1 MGNHAAN
8 LQQLSGDPQ
17 PSARVLAITSGKG
30 GVGKTNIVANLALC
44 MAASKKRVLLLDAD
58 MSLGN
63 LDLVLNIRS
72 KYNISH
78 VINGYKRIEDIIQS
92 GPRDLRVICGASGL
106 HELADISEYDQHRL
120 VQHLSGLQNDTD
132 VILVDTAAGIANSVV
147 SFCLAADHVLVVTTP
162 EASAMTDAYG
172 MIKVLVRKG
181 NPGPISVVV
190 NMAHS
195 VTEGKRTYQ
204 RLADVTGRFL
214 QAKLYYAGTLLKD
227 DRLCR
232 AVRTRTPV
240 VLAYPQSQIA
250 SSFSALAARLGGI
263 ECDRNNQNTFF
274 RRVIRWLS

>member
-1 MGNHAAN
+1 MKKTIWILILALVPVLA
-8 LQQLSGDPQ
+8 LSGCSMPG
-17 PSARVLAITSGKG
+17 SGG
-30 GVGKTNIVANLALC
+30 HG
-44 MAASKKRVLLLDAD
+44 
-58 MSLGN
+58 
-63 LDLVLNIRS
+63 
-72 KYNISH
+72 H
-78 VINGYKRIEDIIQS
+78 
-92 GPRDLRVICGASGL
+92 
-106 HELADISEYDQHRL
+106 
-120 VQHLSGLQNDTD
+120 
-132 VILVDTAAGIANSVV
+132 
-147 SFCLAADHVLVVTTP
+147 

-195 VTEGKRTYQ
+195 VAEGKRTYQ

-232 AVRTRTPV
+232 AVRARTPV

-250 SSFSALAARLGGI
+250 SSFSALAARLGGVAC
-263 ECDRNNQNTFF
+263 ERNNQNTFF

>member
-8 LQQLSGDPQ
+8 LQQVSGDPQ
-17 PSARVLAITSGKG
+17 PSARVVAITSGKG
-30 GVGKTNIVANLALC
+30 GVGKTNIAANLALS
-44 MAASKKRVLLLDAD
+44 MAATQRILLLDAD

-63 LDLVLNIRS
+63 LDLILNIRS

-78 VINGYKRIEDIIQS
+78 VLNGYKRIEDIIQA
-92 GPRDLRVICGASGL
+92 GPRDMRVICGASGL
-106 HELADISEYDQHRL
+106 HELADINEYDQQRL
-120 VQHLSGLQNDTD
+120 IQHLSGLQNDTD
-132 VILVDTAAGIANSVV
+132 VILVDTAAGIANPVV

-181 NPGPISVVV
+181 NPGPISIVV

-195 VTEGKRTYQ
+195 VAEGKRTYQ

-232 AVRTRTPV
+232 AVRARTPV

-263 ECDRNNQNTFF
+263 ACERNNQNTFF